1 VVIPIR
7 VWMPQHDTSRRRP
20 EEPGETG
27 GVLQLSGRY
36 DLRAGVASRCVGI
49 QAVNEQLT

>member
-7 VWMPQHDTSRRRP
+7 VWMPQHDSLAGGRRNRVQ
-20 EEPGETG
+20 TG